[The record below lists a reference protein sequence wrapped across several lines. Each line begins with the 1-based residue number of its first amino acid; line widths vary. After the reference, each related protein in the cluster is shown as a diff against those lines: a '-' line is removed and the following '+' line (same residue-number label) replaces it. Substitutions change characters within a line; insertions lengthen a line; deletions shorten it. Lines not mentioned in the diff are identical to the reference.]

1 MATIYYVEVQ
11 KETPNGTVT
20 EKEFTIDD
28 DVPYHILHQ
37 KMQLKAASDLNSANI
52 FAFPK
57 QPLFEYQRYFSAMYL
72 TLE

>member
-1 MATIYYVEVQ
+1 VEVQ
-11 KETPNGTVT
+11 NETSNGTVT
-20 EKEFTIDD
+20 EKDCTID

-57 QPLFEYQRYFSAMYL
+57 QPLFEHQRYFSAMYL